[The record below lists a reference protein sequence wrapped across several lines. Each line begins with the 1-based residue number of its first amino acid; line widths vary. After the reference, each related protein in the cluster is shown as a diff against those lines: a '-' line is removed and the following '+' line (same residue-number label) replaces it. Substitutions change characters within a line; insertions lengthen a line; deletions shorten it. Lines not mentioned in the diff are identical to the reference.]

1 MNALKDKHHTK
12 NALFLKIVK
21 SKIGGRFFFS
31 ASLAFSTFS
40 LPAWLG
46 IL

>member
-12 NALFLKIVK
+12 NALFLKTLK
-21 SKIGGRFFFS
+21 SKIGGRFFLS